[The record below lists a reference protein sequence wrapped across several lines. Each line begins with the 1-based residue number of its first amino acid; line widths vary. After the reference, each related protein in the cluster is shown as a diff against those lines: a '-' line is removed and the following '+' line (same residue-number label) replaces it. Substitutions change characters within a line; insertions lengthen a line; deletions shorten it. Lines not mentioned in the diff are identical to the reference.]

1 MNISTIWRCVYVF
14 INVDLYRVQAE
25 ELSESQIIL
34 TQKYSEAAAAL
45 QTMIQERQTINNNLH
60 TVSR

>member
-1 MNISTIWRCVYVF
+1 MYLCVYM
-14 INVDLYRVQAE
+14 YRVQSE